1 MDYKNF
7 QSEENENLSVED
19 AKVRELCGG
28 LNRVSVPKDFDF
40 RLKARIAN
48 HQPQAAKSPI
58 FAFLKYAAP
67 LGLAIVFLGAI
78 VSNNL
83 YSVDK
88 TAISE
93 VAGNYIEKPRIQ
105 QDLPTESATTEPF
118 IAKNNGPNAN
128 FETEITNTNQTL
140 VFKEK
145 DGIGKVFDDLKNS
158 RRVENN
164 GGSLDKAATQP
175 KIIQPNGFNN
185 SNRTV
190 ETSNNFTR
198 STSFSVKDI
207 LRSTMGIEADFSGNG
222 WKVQSV
228 GQNSIAE
235 RTGIKPNDVIEA
247 IGEVKLLTETL
258 QTNSING
265 KKITVIRD
273 GVRLEMVLK

>member
-1 MDYKNF
+1 MP
-7 QSEENENLSVED
+7 SLV
-19 AKVRELCGG
+19 LLPC
-28 LNRVSVPKDFDF
+28 NRRHEISAPKDFDF

-48 HQPQAAKSPI
+48 HQPQTAKSPI

-93 VAGNYIEKPRIQ
+93 VAGTYLEKPQIQ
-105 QDLPTESATTEPF
+105 QDLPTESATIEPL
-118 IAKNNGPNAN
+118 IAKNSGPNAS
-128 FETEITNTNQTL
+128 FETDISNSNQTL

-145 DGIGKVFDDLKNS
+145 NEIGKVFDDLKNT
-158 RRVENN
+158 RKVENN

-175 KIIQPNGFNN
+175 KVIQPNGFNN

-222 WKVQSV
+222 WKVQTV
-228 GQNSIAE
+228 KQNSIAE

-247 IGEVKLLTETL
+247 IGDVRLSTETL

-265 KKITVIRD
+265 TKITVIRD
-273 GVRLEMVLK
+273 GVRIEMVLK